1 MKKIKPSRNTD
12 DVDSVLDSALC
23 LKTKNKS
30 LYDGFK
36 KNKTINE
43 VLDKPTVLTI
53 YEMIKSQIISYV
65 NGVIRAGKESVVFW
79 AVSPDND
86 DIALKTYLISTSSFK
101 KRASYISGDP
111 RFSRIKSGTRNLVY
125 LWAKK
130 EYQNLTSC
138 IGCGIPVVK
147 PIAVRKNV
155 LVLEFIGKNGVP
167 EKTLV
172 ECQVNKKD
180 YKSAILLIEQLYK
193 KAHLVHGD
201 FSEYNIFK
209 TKNGLILFD
218 LGSAVDLQHP
228 NSQELLKRDINNIS
242 RFFIKRGLTVE
253 NPIDVLKKIQNEL

>member
-1 MKKIKPSRNTD
+1 MKKTKPSTD
-12 DVDSVLDSALC
+12 IDDIYSILDS
-23 LKTKNKS
+23 TIFSKS
-30 LYDGFK
+30 KKKHLDDGFK
-36 KNKTINE
+36 KNKTTNE

-53 YEMIKSQIISYV
+53 YQMIKSQIISYV
-65 NGVIRAGKESVVFW
+65 NGVVRAGKESVVFW
-79 AVSPDND
+79 AVSPTKD
-86 DIALKTYLISTSSFK
+86 DIALKTYLVTTSSFK
-101 KRASYISGDP
+101 KRASYILGDP
-111 RFSRIKSGTRNLVY
+111 RFSRIKKDTRSLVY

-130 EYQNLTSC
+130 EYQNLISC
-138 IGCGIPVVK
+138 IRCGIPVAK
-147 PIAVRKNV
+147 PITVRKNV
-155 LVLEFIGKNGVP
+155 LALEFIGKNGVP

-172 ECQVNKKD
+172 ECEVNNKD

-228 NSQELLKRDINNIS
+228 NAQKLLKRDINNIS
-242 RFFIKRGLTVE
+242 RFFVKRGLVVE